1 MAFEKILK
9 IVPNNYETLSVL
21 GSLYTFVEHRDQN
34 KHTQNNSTQNGVIN
48 GAATNADSKTS
59 LTDSSKGEKACDA
72 LKKVVEM
79 CPDDIEVLIE
89 LAHLQEQ
96 QDPQVNSF

>member
-21 GSLYTFVEHRDQN
+21 GSLYTFIEHRDQN
-34 KHTQNNSTQNGVIN
+34 KLSQNTQNGIQKGN
-48 GAATNADSKTS
+48 NLIDNKPKAD
-59 LTDSSKGEKACDA
+59 KAREV

-79 CPDDIEVLIE
+79 CSDDIEVLIE
-89 LAHLQEQ
+89 LAQLQEQ
-96 QDPQVNSF
+96 NDPQVNIRD